1 MQGVAS
7 AVGRKSLEGAVL
19 FFFHFDVFD
28 ILIKYQIDKIFSLLS
43 QQYCGHIPSSRHLS
57 SMVHFPQT
65 LYQGNAQ

>member
-43 QQYCGHIPSSRHLS
+43 QQYWA
-57 SMVHFPQT
+57 VT
-65 LYQGNAQ
+65 